1 MKKPPPS
8 VSPPKNKK
16 PSPPPPP
23 AKKKKPLPV
32 LGREA
37 PTQQPKPKPK
47 PAPAN
52 PHTVT
57 MPAGKV
63 SAEAGAIIRSIGGT
77 CPVKPMAKGKVE
89 FGYFALLREGRTETY
104 SLSVKGATRL
114 LKLTNSDVPLVEVLQ

>member
-8 VSPPKNKK
+8 VSPPPKKK
-16 PSPPPPP
+16 PSLPPPP

-37 PTQQPKPKPK
+37 PTQQPKPKP
-47 PAPAN
+47 AAN

-63 SAEAGAIIRSIGGT
+63 SAEAGAVIRAIGGT

-114 LKLTNSDVPLVEVLQ
+114 LKLTNSDVPVVEVLQ